1 MDGGLLFFI
10 VTLGF
15 AAVGLLA
22 SLGVPIVYNK
32 GSSTNRLH
40 LLLVITAVIC
50 AWMMWAI
57 VYMAQWKPLVNPILS
72 ES

>member
-1 MDGGLLFFI
+1 MGGGFLFLI

-15 AAVGLLA
+15 AAVGLLSSIA
-22 SLGVPIVYNK
+22 VPVVYNK

-40 LLLVITAVIC
+40 VLLVITTIVC

-57 VYMAQWKPLVNPILS
+57 VYLAQWKPLVNPILS